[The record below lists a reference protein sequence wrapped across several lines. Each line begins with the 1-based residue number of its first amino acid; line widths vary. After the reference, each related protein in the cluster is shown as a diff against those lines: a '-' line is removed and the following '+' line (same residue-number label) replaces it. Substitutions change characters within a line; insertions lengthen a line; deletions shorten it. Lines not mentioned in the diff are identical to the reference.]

1 MHVNTHSCPL
11 RTQKLTIIHGFLTK
25 LTLTSEGGELVNPQ
39 KTKIHNETQEICVIS
54 LRWSRGRMILNAR
67 KCWAWRREG
76 WISEKEVKKI
86 SQIVNFLEKKTSE
99 TASLLLILPVTIQL
113 FQNSFVSSS
122 SSLSC
127 TNQMTKVSSW
137 LLFNPFS
144 TFRCQGQSWQE
155 SMKFCQ
161 FSVLKGQLWVL
172 TCIPAAH
179 FSAKSAN
186 FSRGLL
192 FLMYRNSRVHPLFIC
207 IQSTFNVLKYNH
219 YLP

>member
-1 MHVNTHSCPL
+1 
-11 RTQKLTIIHGFLTK
+11 
-25 LTLTSEGGELVNPQ
+25 
-39 KTKIHNETQEICVIS
+39 
-54 LRWSRGRMILNAR
+54 MILNAR

-122 SSLSC
+122 SFLSC
-127 TNQMTKVSSW
+127 TNQMTKVSYL
-137 LLFNPFS
+137 LLFKSFS
-144 TFRCQGQSWQE
+144 ALRCQCQSSWNLWIIVN
-155 SMKFCQ
+155 FW
-161 FSVLKGQLWVL
+161 VLKGQLWVL

-192 FLMYRNSRVHPLFIC
+192 FLMYRNSCVHPL
-207 IQSTFNVLKYNH
+207 L
-219 YLP
+219 